1 MKKRLGILLACIL
14 AMNLFPALAEGTDL
28 PENKEGQ
35 DYRVSYDNNDLTIG
49 NPTQMNGQFFTA
61 LWGSNTSDIDVRQL
75 TAGYNLIR
83 WDGNKSI
90 FRFDHTV
97 VSGATIGDDRDG
109 NRRYLISL
117 YKDLYYSDGTRISAW
132 DYAFSVLLQA
142 SPLIVKLGGIPSDLS
157 YLEGYEDY
165 VCCEKGGTSLL
176 L

>member
-1 MKKRLGILLACIL
+1 MKKWLGILLACIL

-61 LWGSNTSDIDVRQL
+61 LWGSHTSDIDVRQL

-109 NRRYLISL
+109 NHPRRRREGREDAFYVRQVPAGRPAQVL
-117 YKDLYYSDGTRISAW
+117 DGRR
-132 DYAFSVLLQA
+132 
-142 SPLIVKLGGIPSDLS
+142 
-157 YLEGYEDY
+157 
-165 VCCEKGGTSLL
+165 
-176 L
+176 